1 MNLIDLQVT
10 EVLSKPYFN
19 HMWCVDVIAEAWG
32 SRQKTK
38 VYFQKEEEAAKVD
51 VGYTFQS

>member
-19 HMWCVDVIAEAWG
+19 HMWCVDVMADAWG
-32 SRQKTK
+32 SKQKTK
-38 VYFQKEEEAAKVD
+38 VYCKTEEEAKKVD
-51 VGYTFQS
+51 VGYTFQA